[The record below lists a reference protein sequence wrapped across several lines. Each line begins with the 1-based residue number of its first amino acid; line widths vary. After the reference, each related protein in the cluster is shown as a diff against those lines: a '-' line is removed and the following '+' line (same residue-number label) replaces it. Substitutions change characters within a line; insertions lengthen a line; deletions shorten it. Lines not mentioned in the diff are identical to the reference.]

1 MRENDYLPDAGKFII
16 KRIQG
21 KKACESAFFSHFE
34 ITWEKTLLRG
44 STISKHINRT
54 CSL

>member
-1 MRENDYLPDAGKFII
+1 MIVCQMLANLLSKEGKE
-16 KRIQG
+16 

>member
-1 MRENDYLPDAGKFII
+1 MNDCLLDAGKFII
-16 KRIQG
+16 KEG
-21 KKACESAFFSHFE
+21 KEKKACESAFFSHFE
-34 ITWEKTLLRG
+34 INWEKTLLRG